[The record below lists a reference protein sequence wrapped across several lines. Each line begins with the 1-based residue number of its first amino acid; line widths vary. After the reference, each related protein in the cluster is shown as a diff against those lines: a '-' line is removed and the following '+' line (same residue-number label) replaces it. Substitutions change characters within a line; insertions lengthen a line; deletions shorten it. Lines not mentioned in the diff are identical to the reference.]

1 MRRAAPGFTLIEVLV
16 VLAILGLS
24 AGLVATRARPGAG
37 GWELRGAG
45 RGVGDL
51 LREARATAIAG
62 NRAVTVLAE
71 ASTGRLGI
79 AGGRQLS
86 LPRGVVL
93 LAGAAIGFAGDSS
106 STGGTLVLAQ
116 GEQRLVVA
124 VDWLTGR
131 ISLAAP

>member
-1 MRRAAPGFTLIEVLV
+1 MRRGAPGFTLIEVLV

-37 GWELRGAG
+37 GWDLRGAG
-45 RGVGDL
+45 RQVGDL

-62 NRAVTVLAE
+62 NRAVSVLANA
-71 ASTGRLGI
+71 ASGGLGI
-79 AGGRQLS
+79 EGGRQLS
-86 LPRGVVL
+86 LPRSVAL
-93 LAGAAIGFAGDSS
+93 LAGGAIGFAGDGS
-106 STGGTLVLAQ
+106 STGGALVLAQ
-116 GEQRLVVA
+116 GGQRLVVA